1 MVKRKRNG
9 FSTSTRTNVSILT
22 SDGDLQHSTL
32 TLNQLRMDRLA
43 TEKERGRLILEQ
55 TNAIHQALVES
66 ALQTG
71 AVPSTVIAD
80 FEGFLPPEA
89 IGEHE
94 EEPEGDEL
102 ADSDDDRY
110 ADGEAEHAARQAIV
124 RCLTGQKSHRRRKDY
139 RTRLYKNRR
148 MWSAWEMDMP
158 LLVQGYLEWKYGTQH
173 NESGETN
180 ETAHMFDVAVV
191 STFTYI
197 PRHVVVQHAGECA
210 NTALLRAGLLG
221 CSPVQPTVAIDL
233 QCLELFHQIRRRQSS
248 FSTQTMA
255 RVLCALHNL
264 ANDPILVPDRMH
276 AMDGNSSVKRMTG
289 SGHADE
295 RVLAS
300 HLFISPE
307 DVDIFKDDVKNKP
320 GKEPAT
326 RQKRPGKKS
335 DRVESDRID
344 APTACADRWGAT
356 VAGGASDETV
366 QMFEQTGI
374 FLCACRHGIVESVA
388 EMRHSGEL

>member
-1 MVKRKRNG
+1 
-9 FSTSTRTNVSILT
+9 
-22 SDGDLQHSTL
+22 
-32 TLNQLRMDRLA
+32 
-43 TEKERGRLILEQ
+43 
-55 TNAIHQALVES
+55 
-66 ALQTG
+66 
-71 AVPSTVIAD
+71 
-80 FEGFLPPEA
+80 
-89 IGEHE
+89 
-94 EEPEGDEL
+94 
-102 ADSDDDRY
+102 
-110 ADGEAEHAARQAIV
+110 
-124 RCLTGQKSHRRRKDY
+124 
-139 RTRLYKNRR
+139 
-148 MWSAWEMDMP
+148 
-158 LLVQGYLEWKYGTQH
+158 
-173 NESGETN
+173 
-180 ETAHMFDVAVV
+180 
-191 STFTYI
+191 
-197 PRHVVVQHAGECA
+197 
-210 NTALLRAGLLG
+210 
-221 CSPVQPTVAIDL
+221 
-233 QCLELFHQIRRRQSS
+233 
-248 FSTQTMA
+248 
-255 RVLCALHNL
+255 
-264 ANDPILVPDRMH
+264 MH

-356 VAGGASDETV
+356 VAGSASDETV